1 MMPEILICVMLAGGI
16 TMAQTATDKAAGNK
30 PDDPNGIILKPIPE
44 KVVVLTF
51 DDNCVSHATFVGPLL
66 KKLGFGGTFYITE
79 AFPDKKMYMSW
90 EQIKS
95 LEDLGFEIGNHSV
108 HHPAF
113 SSIKTEECLREIAGI
128 ENDCATNRLARPTTF
143 CWPGYGVN
151 NGIFTAMAEKGYLFA
166 RGGHERP
173 YAPATDNPFDTPS
186 FTVHDGTL
194 KDKDSFVNAAKQAVP
209 GKIVIFTFH
218 GVPDPEHPWV
228 KTEPASFEECM
239 KYLKDNNYTVIAM
252 RDMAKYVD
260 AAKAVKYLAK

>member
-113 SSIKTEECLREIAGI
+113 SSISSSPLKRAHLRGPCPR
-128 ENDCATNRLARPTTF
+128 NSRVVCWWLRTTRPTR
-143 CWPGYGVN
+143 
-151 NGIFTAMAEKGYLFA
+151 E
-166 RGGHERP
+166 
-173 YAPATDNPFDTPS
+173 
-186 FTVHDGTL
+186 
-194 KDKDSFVNAAKQAVP
+194 
-209 GKIVIFTFH
+209 
-218 GVPDPEHPWV
+218 
-228 KTEPASFEECM
+228 
-239 KYLKDNNYTVIAM
+239 
-252 RDMAKYVD
+252 
-260 AAKAVKYLAK
+260 